1 MPIDVQDGGV
11 ARSPSAQENK
21 DPTAIKR
28 LIAVGKVASFTV
40 PHAGNKLA
48 MSASSDALEA
58 SIAAFS
64 AAKEGDVALSPSP
77 AVKNKRSADRYLFAI
92 VKTPPFASAPHVISC
107 NGRF

>member
-1 MPIDVQDGGV
+1 MRDDGV
-11 ARSPSAQENK
+11 ARSPSAQENN
-21 DPTAIKR
+21 DPTAIR
-28 LIAVGKVASFTV
+28 RFIVVGKVASFAV

-64 AAKEGDVALSPSP
+64 ASKEGDVGSSPSP
-77 AVKNKRSADRYLFAI
+77 AVKNKTSADKYLFAV
-92 VKTPPFASAPHVISC
+92 VKTPPFASTLHVINC